1 MRTAKSRRKRKAG
14 DKMNRTL
21 KQFRRFNPRAY
32 LSLMRSAVMENMQF
46 RMSVLVM
53 LFGNMVYL
61 VVIYNLWKAIYA
73 SVDTPVVNGMTFSD
87 TMIYLVLASAQFAFM
102 EAYLVWEMGR
112 GVQDGSIIVQ
122 LIKPMSYGTY
132 QLFYILGG
140 NLFYF
145 IVTFIPTFV
154 IVEIITGW
162 VIPVGVNLL
171 YYLISVIFGMMI
183 NFAVDYF
190 VGTICLYTQSIWGI
204 NIMKQILVTFL
215 SGATVP
221 LAFFPEILYRI
232 VMFLPFHAI
241 YNTPLTL
248 LIHNDLS
255 VAQVGHMLFTQF
267 VWVLVVFV
275 LAKVFWKVSERVIT
289 VNGG

>member
-1 MRTAKSRRKRKAG
+1 MKKTGKRFNQINLKAYG
-14 DKMNRTL
+14 SLVRSGVMEML
-21 KQFRRFNPRAY
+21 QFRA
-32 LSLMRSAVMENMQF
+32 SAI
-46 RMSVLVM
+46 VM

-61 VVIYNLWKAIYA
+61 VVIYNLWKSIYA
-73 SVDTPVVNGMTFSD
+73 SVDTPTVNGLTFTD
-87 TMIYLVLASAQFAFM
+87 TMLYLVLASAQFSFM

-112 GVQDGSIIVQ
+112 SIQDGSIVVQ
-122 LIKPMSYGTY
+122 LIKPISYEMY
-132 QLFYILGG
+132 QLFYIAGG
-140 NLFYF
+140 NL
-145 IVTFIPTFV
+145 VTFVATFVPTFI
-154 IVEIITGW
+154 IVEIVTHGAISIGW
-162 VIPVGVNLL
+162 NIL
-171 YYLISVIFGMMI
+171 YYLIAVVFGSLI

-221 LAFFPEILYRI
+221 LAFFPETLHKI

-248 LIHNDLS
+248 LIHDDLPMTE
-255 VAQVGHMLFTQF
+255 VCNMLLTQF
-267 VWVLVVFV
+267 VWVVIVFV
-275 LAKVFWKVSERVIT
+275 IAKGFWKVSERVIT

>member
-1 MRTAKSRRKRKAG
+1 
-14 DKMNRTL
+14 MNQTI
-21 KQFRRFNPRAY
+21 KQFKAFNPKAY
-32 LSLMRSAVMENMQF
+32 LALMRSAVMENMQF

-73 SVDTPVVNGMTFSD
+73 SVDTPVVNGMTFAD

-102 EAYLVWEMGR
+102 EAYLVWDMGR

-122 LIKPMSYGTY
+122 LIKPMSYSTY

-140 NLFYF
+140 NMFYF

-162 VIPVGVNLL
+162 VIPIGMNLL
-171 YYLISVIFGMMI
+171 YYLVSVIFGMMI

-232 VMFLPFHAI
+232 VKFLPFHAI

-248 LIHNDLS
+248 LIHNDLP
-255 VAQVGHMLFTQF
+255 ATRVGNMLLTQF
-267 VWVLVVFV
+267 IWVLVVFA
-275 LAKVFWKVSERVIT
+275 LAKVFWKVSEKVIT

>member
-1 MRTAKSRRKRKAG
+1 MKTMKKKEKSRINLKAYG
-14 DKMNRTL
+14 
-21 KQFRRFNPRAY
+21 
-32 LSLMRSAVMENMQF
+32 SLMRSGVMEMLQF
-46 RMSVLVM
+46 RMSAIVM

-61 VVIYNLWKAIYA
+61 VVIYNLWRAIYA
-73 SVDTPVVNGMTFSD
+73 SVDTPTVNGMTFTD

-112 GVQDGSIIVQ
+112 SVQDGSIIVQ
-122 LIKPMSYGTY
+122 LIRPMSYDTY
-132 QLFYILGG
+132 QLFYIAGG
-140 NLFYF
+140 NIFNF
-145 IVTFIPTFV
+145 VVTFIPTFI
-154 IVEIITGW
+154 IVEIIT
-162 VIPVGVNLL
+162 
-171 YYLISVIFGMMI
+171 

-204 NIMKQILVTFL
+204 NIMKEVLVTFL

-221 LAFFPEILYRI
+221 LAFFPETLHKI

-248 LIHNDLS
+248 LIHNDLPPEE
-255 VAQVGHMLFTQF
+255 VAVMLFTQF
-267 VWVLVVFV
+267 VWVVIVFI
-275 LAKVFWKVSERVIT
+275 LAKAFWKVSERVIT

>member
-1 MRTAKSRRKRKAG
+1 
-14 DKMNRTL
+14 MNRTL

-221 LAFFPEILYRI
+221 LAFFPEILRRI

-248 LIHNDLS
+248 LIHNDLP

>member
-1 MRTAKSRRKRKAG
+1 MKKKEKSRINLKAYG
-14 DKMNRTL
+14 
-21 KQFRRFNPRAY
+21 
-32 LSLMRSAVMENMQF
+32 SLMRSGVMEMLQF
-46 RMSVLVM
+46 RMSAIVM

-61 VVIYNLWKAIYA
+61 VVIYNLWRAIYA
-73 SVDTPVVNGMTFSD
+73 SVDTPTVNGMTFTD

-112 GVQDGSIIVQ
+112 SVQDGSIIVQ
-122 LIKPMSYGTY
+122 LIRPMSYDTY
-132 QLFYILGG
+132 QLFYITGG
-140 NLFYF
+140 NIFNF
-145 IVTFIPTFV
+145 VVTFIPTFI
-154 IVEIITGW
+154 IVEIITKGA
-162 VIPVGVNLL
+162 VPIGINIL
-171 YYLISVIFGMMI
+171 YYLVSVIFGALI

-204 NIMKQILVTFL
+204 NIMKEVLVTFL

-221 LAFFPEILYRI
+221 LAFFPETLHKI

-248 LIHNDLS
+248 LIHNDLPPEE
-255 VAQVGHMLFTQF
+255 VAGMLFVQF
-267 VWVLVVFV
+267 VWVVIVFI
-275 LAKVFWKVSERVIT
+275 LAKAFWKVSERVIT

>member
-1 MRTAKSRRKRKAG
+1 
-14 DKMNRTL
+14 MNQTL
-21 KQFRRFNPRAY
+21 KTYKRINPRAY
-32 LSLMRSAVMENMQF
+32 LTLMRSAVMENMQF

-73 SVDTPVVNGMTFSD
+73 SVDTPTVNGMTFED

-132 QLFYILGG
+132 QLFYIMGG
-140 NLFYF
+140 NVFYF
-145 IVTFIPTFV
+145 VVTFIPTFV
-154 IVEIITGW
+154 IVEVITKGA
-162 VIPVGVNLL
+162 IPIGINLL
-171 YYLISVIFGMMI
+171 YYLISVTFGTMI

-255 VAQVGHMLFTQF
+255 VAEVGNMLFTQF
-267 VWVLVVFV
+267 VWVVIMFV
-275 LAKVFWKVSERVIT
+275 LAKAFWKVSERVIT

>member
-1 MRTAKSRRKRKAG
+1 MKTMKKKEKSRINLKAYG
-14 DKMNRTL
+14 
-21 KQFRRFNPRAY
+21 
-32 LSLMRSAVMENMQF
+32 SLMRSGVMEMLQF
-46 RMSVLVM
+46 RMSAIVM

-61 VVIYNLWKAIYA
+61 VVIYNLWRAIYA
-73 SVDTPVVNGMTFSD
+73 SVDTPTVNGMTFTD

-112 GVQDGSIIVQ
+112 SVQDGSIIVQ
-122 LIKPMSYGTY
+122 LIRPMSYDTY
-132 QLFYILGG
+132 QLFYIAGG
-140 NLFYF
+140 NIFNF
-145 IVTFIPTFV
+145 VVTFIPTFI
-154 IVEIITGW
+154 IVEIITKGA
-162 VIPVGVNLL
+162 VPIGINIL
-171 YYLISVIFGMMI
+171 YYLVSLIFGSLI

-204 NIMKQILVTFL
+204 NIMKEVLVTFL

-221 LAFFPEILYRI
+221 LAFFPETLHKI

-248 LIHNDLS
+248 LIHNDLPS
-255 VAQVGHMLFTQF
+255 EEVAGMLFTQF
-267 VWVLVVFV
+267 VWVVIVFI
-275 LAKVFWKVSERVIT
+275 LAKAFWKVSERVIT

>member
-1 MRTAKSRRKRKAG
+1 MKTMKKKEKSRINLKAYG
-14 DKMNRTL
+14 
-21 KQFRRFNPRAY
+21 
-32 LSLMRSAVMENMQF
+32 SLMRSGVMEMLQF
-46 RMSVLVM
+46 RMSAIVM

-61 VVIYNLWKAIYA
+61 VVIYNLWRAIYA
-73 SVDTPVVNGMTFSD
+73 SVDTPTVNGMTFTD

-112 GVQDGSIIVQ
+112 SVQDGSIIVQ
-122 LIKPMSYGTY
+122 LIRPMSYDTY
-132 QLFYILGG
+132 QLFYITGG
-140 NLFYF
+140 NIFNF
-145 IVTFIPTFV
+145 VVTFIPTFI
-154 IVEIITGW
+154 IVEIITKGA
-162 VIPVGVNLL
+162 VPIGINIL
-171 YYLISVIFGMMI
+171 YYLVSVIFGSLI

-204 NIMKQILVTFL
+204 NIMKEVLVTFL

-221 LAFFPEILYRI
+221 LAFFPETLHKI

-248 LIHNDLS
+248 LIHNDLPPGE
-255 VAQVGHMLFTQF
+255 VAGMLFAQF
-267 VWVLVVFV
+267 VWVVIVFI
-275 LAKVFWKVSERVIT
+275 LAKAFWKVSERVIT

>member
-1 MRTAKSRRKRKAG
+1 
-14 DKMNRTL
+14 MNRTL
-21 KQFRRFNPRAY
+21 KQFVRFNPKAY
-32 LSLMRSAVMENMQF
+32 LTLMRSAVMENMQF

-73 SVDTPVVNGMTFSD
+73 SVDTPVVNGMTFAD

-140 NLFYF
+140 NMFYF
-145 IVTFIPTFV
+145 IVTFIPTFI

-162 VIPVGVNLL
+162 VIPIGVNLL
-171 YYLISVIFGMMI
+171 YYLVSVTFGMMI

-190 VGTICLYTQSIWGI
+190 VGTICLYTHSIWGI

-215 SGATVP
+215 SGATVS

-248 LIHNDLS
+248 LIHNDLPA
-255 VAQVGHMLFTQF
+255 AQVGRMLLTQF
-267 VWVLVVFV
+267 VWVLVVFG
-275 LAKVFWKVSERVIT
+275 LAKAFWKVSERVIT

>member
-1 MRTAKSRRKRKAG
+1 MKTTKKTGKIYNRINVKAY
-14 DKMNRTL
+14 
-21 KQFRRFNPRAY
+21 F
-32 LSLMRSAVMENMQF
+32 SLIRSSIMEMMQF
-46 RMSVLVM
+46 RMSVVVM

-73 SVDTPVVNGMTFSD
+73 SVDSPTVNGMTFTD

-112 GVQDGSIIVQ
+112 SVQDGSIIVQ
-122 LIKPMSYGTY
+122 LIKPMTYGTY
-132 QLFYILGG
+132 QLFYISGG
-140 NLFYF
+140 NIFYF

-154 IVEIITGW
+154 IVELITHGA
-162 VIPVGVNLL
+162 IPVGINIL
-171 YYLISVIFGMMI
+171 YYLISVTFGTLI

-204 NIMKQILVTFL
+204 NIMKQTVVTFL

-221 LAFFPEILYRI
+221 LAFFPEKLYNI

-248 LIHNDLS
+248 LIHNDLPAS
-255 VAQVGHMLFTQF
+255 EVSDMLFTQLI
-267 VWVLVVFV
+267 WVIIMFAA
-275 LAKVFWKVSERVIT
+275 AKLFWKVSERVIT

>member
-1 MRTAKSRRKRKAG
+1 
-14 DKMNRTL
+14 MNRTL

-248 LIHNDLS
+248 LIHNDLP
-255 VAQVGHMLFTQF
+255 VAQVGDMLFTQF

>member
-1 MRTAKSRRKRKAG
+1 
-14 DKMNRTL
+14 MNRTL

>member
-1 MRTAKSRRKRKAG
+1 MKQKEKTF
-14 DKMNRTL
+14 NRI
-21 KQFRRFNPRAY
+21 NPKAY
-32 LSLMRSAVMENMQF
+32 LTLMRSAIMENMQF

-73 SVDTPVVNGMTFSD
+73 SVDSATVNGMTFTD

-122 LIKPMSYGTY
+122 LIKPVSYGTY
-132 QLFYILGG
+132 QLFYIMGG

-145 IVTFIPTFV
+145 VVTFIPTFV
-154 IVEIITGW
+154 IVEIITQGA
-162 VIPVGVNLL
+162 IPIGINLL
-171 YYLISVIFGMMI
+171 YYLISVAFGSMI

-221 LAFFPEILYRI
+221 LAFFPEVLYRI

-248 LIHNDLS
+248 LIHNDLPIAEVS
-255 VAQVGHMLFTQF
+255 NMLLTQF
-267 VWVLVVFV
+267 VWVVIMFV
-275 LAKVFWKVSERVIT
+275 LARAFWKVSERVIT

>member
-1 MRTAKSRRKRKAG
+1 
-14 DKMNRTL
+14 MNRTL
-21 KQFRRFNPRAY
+21 KQFMRFNPKAY
-32 LSLMRSAVMENMQF
+32 LTLMRSAVMENMQF

-73 SVDTPVVNGMTFSD
+73 SVDTPVVNGMTFAD

-140 NLFYF
+140 NMFYF
-145 IVTFIPTFV
+145 IVTFIPTFI

-162 VIPVGVNLL
+162 VIPIGVNLL
-171 YYLISVIFGMMI
+171 YYLVSVTFGMMI

-190 VGTICLYTQSIWGI
+190 VGTICLYTHSIWGI

-248 LIHNDLS
+248 LIHNDLPA
-255 VAQVGHMLFTQF
+255 AQVGRMLLTQF
-267 VWVLVVFV
+267 VWVLVVFG
-275 LAKVFWKVSERVIT
+275 LAKAFWKVSERVIT

>member
-1 MRTAKSRRKRKAG
+1 
-14 DKMNRTL
+14 MNRTL
-21 KQFRRFNPRAY
+21 KQFVRFNPKAY
-32 LSLMRSAVMENMQF
+32 LTLMRSAVMENMQF

-73 SVDTPVVNGMTFSD
+73 SVDTPVVNGMTFAD

-140 NLFYF
+140 NMFYF
-145 IVTFIPTFV
+145 IVTFIPTFI

-162 VIPVGVNLL
+162 VIPIGVNLL
-171 YYLISVIFGMMI
+171 YYLVSVTFGMMI

-190 VGTICLYTQSIWGI
+190 VGTICLYTHSIWGI

-248 LIHNDLS
+248 LIHNDLPA
-255 VAQVGHMLFTQF
+255 AQVGRMLLTQF
-267 VWVLVVFV
+267 VWVLVAFG
-275 LAKVFWKVSERVIT
+275 LAKAFWKVSERVIT

>member
-1 MRTAKSRRKRKAG
+1 MKTMKKKEKSRINLKAYG
-14 DKMNRTL
+14 
-21 KQFRRFNPRAY
+21 
-32 LSLMRSAVMENMQF
+32 SLMRSGVMEMLQF
-46 RMSVLVM
+46 RMSAIVM

-61 VVIYNLWKAIYA
+61 VVIYNLWRAIYA
-73 SVDTPVVNGMTFSD
+73 SVDTPTVNGMTFTD

-112 GVQDGSIIVQ
+112 SVQDGSIIVQ
-122 LIKPMSYGTY
+122 LIRPMSYDTY
-132 QLFYILGG
+132 QLFYITGG
-140 NLFYF
+140 NIFNF
-145 IVTFIPTFV
+145 VVTFIPTFI
-154 IVEIITGW
+154 IVEIITKGA
-162 VIPVGVNLL
+162 VPIGINIL
-171 YYLISVIFGMMI
+171 YYLVSVIFGSLI

-204 NIMKQILVTFL
+204 NIMKEVLVTFL

-221 LAFFPEILYRI
+221 LAFFPETLHKI

-248 LIHNDLS
+248 LIHNDLPPEE
-255 VAQVGHMLFTQF
+255 VAGMLFVQF
-267 VWVLVVFV
+267 VWVVIVFI
-275 LAKVFWKVSERVIT
+275 LAKAFWKVSERVIT

>member
-1 MRTAKSRRKRKAG
+1 
-14 DKMNRTL
+14 MNRKET
-21 KQFRRFNPRAY
+21 KFRRMNPRAY
-32 LSLMRSAVMENMQF
+32 LTLMRSSVMENMQF

-61 VVIYNLWKAIYA
+61 VIIYHLWKAIYA
-73 SVDTPVVNGMTFSD
+73 SVNTPTVNGMTFTD
-87 TMIYLVLASAQFAFM
+87 TMIYLVLASAQFSFM
-102 EAYLVWEMGR
+102 EAYLVWDMGR
-112 GVQDGSIIVQ
+112 SVQDGSIIVQ
-122 LIKPMSYGTY
+122 LIKPMPYAVY
-132 QLFYILGG
+132 QLFTIAGG

-145 IVTFIPTFV
+145 TVTFIPTFF
-154 IVEIITGW
+154 IVEIITHQA
-162 VIPVGVNLL
+162 IPLGVNLM
-171 YYLISVIFGMMI
+171 YYLLSVIFGSMI

-204 NIMKQILVTFL
+204 NIMKQTLVAFL

-221 LAFFPEILYRI
+221 LAFFPEPLYRI

-248 LIHNDLS
+248 LIHDDLPAAE
-255 VAQVGHMLFTQF
+255 VCGMLFTQF
-267 VWVLVVFV
+267 VWMVVVFV
-275 LAKVFWKVSERVIT
+275 LAGAFWKVSEKVIT

>member
-1 MRTAKSRRKRKAG
+1 
-14 DKMNRTL
+14 MNRTL

-248 LIHNDLS
+248 LIHNDLP

>member
-1 MRTAKSRRKRKAG
+1 MKTMKKKEKSRINLKAYG
-14 DKMNRTL
+14 
-21 KQFRRFNPRAY
+21 
-32 LSLMRSAVMENMQF
+32 SLMRSGIMEMLQF
-46 RMSVLVM
+46 RMSAIVM

-61 VVIYNLWKAIYA
+61 VVIYNLWRAIYA
-73 SVDTPVVNGMTFSD
+73 SVDTPTVNGMTFTD

-112 GVQDGSIIVQ
+112 SVQDGSIIVQ
-122 LIKPMSYGTY
+122 LIRPMSYDTY
-132 QLFYILGG
+132 QLFYITGG
-140 NLFYF
+140 NIFNF
-145 IVTFIPTFV
+145 VVTFIPTFI
-154 IVEIITGW
+154 IVEIITKGA
-162 VIPVGVNLL
+162 VPIGINIL
-171 YYLISVIFGMMI
+171 YYLVSVIFGSLI

-204 NIMKQILVTFL
+204 NIMKEVLVTFL

-221 LAFFPEILYRI
+221 LAFFPETLHKI

-248 LIHNDLS
+248 LIHNDLPPEE
-255 VAQVGHMLFTQF
+255 VAGMLFAQF
-267 VWVLVVFV
+267 VWVVIVFI
-275 LAKVFWKVSERVIT
+275 LAKAFWKVSERVIT

>member
-1 MRTAKSRRKRKAG
+1 
-14 DKMNRTL
+14 MNQTL
-21 KQFRRFNPRAY
+21 KQFKAFNPKAY
-32 LSLMRSAVMENMQF
+32 LALMRSAVMENMQF

-73 SVDTPVVNGMTFSD
+73 SVDTPVVNGMTFAD

-102 EAYLVWEMGR
+102 EAYLVWDMGR

-122 LIKPMSYGTY
+122 LIKPMSYSTY

-140 NLFYF
+140 NMFYF
-145 IVTFIPTFV
+145 IVTFIPTFI

-162 VIPVGVNLL
+162 VIPIGMNLL
-171 YYLISVIFGMMI
+171 YYLVSVIFGMMI

-221 LAFFPEILYRI
+221 LAFFPEILYRL

-248 LIHNDLS
+248 LIHNDLP
-255 VAQVGHMLFTQF
+255 AARIANMLLTQF
-267 VWVLVVFV
+267 IWVLVVFA
-275 LAKVFWKVSERVIT
+275 LARVFWKVSEKVIT

>member
-1 MRTAKSRRKRKAG
+1 
-14 DKMNRTL
+14 
-21 KQFRRFNPRAY
+21 
-32 LSLMRSAVMENMQF
+32 MRSAVMENMQF

-73 SVDTPVVNGMTFSD
+73 SVDTPVVNGMTFAD

-140 NLFYF
+140 NMFYF
-145 IVTFIPTFV
+145 IVTFIPTFI

-162 VIPVGVNLL
+162 VIPIGVNLL
-171 YYLISVIFGMMI
+171 YYLVSVTFGMMI

-190 VGTICLYTQSIWGI
+190 VGTICLYTHSIWGI

-215 SGATVP
+215 SGATVS

-248 LIHNDLS
+248 LIHNDLPA
-255 VAQVGHMLFTQF
+255 AQVGRMLLTQF
-267 VWVLVVFV
+267 VWVLVVFG
-275 LAKVFWKVSERVIT
+275 LAKAFWKVSERVIT